1 MEKIKAF
8 CSWSGGKESVLA
20 FHRAIQDGIEVRYLL
35 NMVSEDGERSRSHH
49 LSSKLIRLQAEAIRI
64 SIIQRKTTWESYEE
78 EFKKA
83 LSYFKKEGIQA
94 GVFGDIDLQ
103 EHREWV
109 ERVCKDTDIKP
120 VLPLWGEEREKLLE
134 EFIGAGFKAIVVAVI
149 EDLGEEWLGRQIDN
163 NFINDLKKLKV
174 DLCGERGEYHT
185 FVYNGPI
192 FKKPIE
198 VVTGKK
204 ILKGRYWFLEV
215 EGRYRD

>member
-1 MEKIKAF
+1 M
-8 CSWSGGKESVLA
+8 
-20 FHRAIQDGIEVRYLL
+20 
-35 NMVSEDGERSRSHH
+35 
-49 LSSKLIRLQAEAIRI
+49 QAEAIRI
-64 SIIQRKTTWESYEE
+64 PIVQRKTTWESYEE

-134 EFIGAGFKAIVVAVI
+134 EFIGAGFKAIVVAAI

-198 VVTGKK
+198 VITGKK

-215 EGRYRD
+215 EDIVSY